1 MKNIVLI
8 DFTIE
13 SMHALDYAIGFCKAT
28 KADLEL
34 INVSTKADWRE
45 NLERLEHLK
54 AERETDDF
62 KMEVHEMVGDVEN
75 SIPEYINFSQKI
87 GFVFLGTHDQ
97 KFLEKVFKS
106 RSMRLMNE
114 TDAHFVF
121 VPKNL
126 KDFQEVTRVAIPI
139 TRSSHSL
146 QTLKVARFLAAYMKF
161 HITFIS
167 FNSTDKDEASIISK
181 RMKMALEIAAHPNID
196 CSTKVRGHSE
206 SDLREH
212 FEEYATN
219 DHTDL
224 AIFNNT
230 SASGD
235 KFNFSTKG
243 FVEHIIR
250 NKSGIPVIAV
260 NDVKTEV
267 FDTSFHTTGG

>member
-28 KADLEL
+28 KANLEL
-34 INVSTKADWRE
+34 INVSTKDKWRE
-45 NLERLEHLK
+45 NMDRLEHLK
-54 AERETDDF
+54 VEKETNDF
-62 KMEVHEMVGDVEN
+62 KMEVHEMVGDVED
-75 SIPEYINFSQKI
+75 SIPDYINFSSDI

-97 KFLEKVFKS
+97 KFLEKIFQS
-106 RSMRLMNE
+106 RSMRMMND
-114 TDAHFVF
+114 TDAHFIF
-121 VPKNL
+121 VPQNL
-126 KDFQEVTRVAIPI
+126 RDYKEISRVAIPI

-146 QTLKVARFLAAYMKF
+146 QTLKIANFLADYMKF

-167 FNSTDKDEASIISK
+167 YNSSDKDEASILNK
-181 RMKMALEIAAHPNID
+181 RMKMALEIASHPNID
-196 CSTKVRGHSE
+196 CSTKIQGHSE
-206 SDLREH
+206 SDLRNH
-212 FEEYATN
+212 FEEYAIN

-235 KFNFSTKG
+235 KFNFTTKG
-243 FVEHIIR
+243 FIEHIIR

-260 NDVKTEV
+260 KDKVTEV